1 MLQEFLRYVLNLPL
15 AKIESLFNYI
25 KILLPITR
33 IEKIMSEINKSKK
46 TKTGSVVSDR
56 MEKSI
61 VVQVERKI
69 KHALYGKFVKK
80 TVKYLADDPENL
92 CKIGDLVLI
101 EECRPLSKRKRW
113 RLRTILERSV

>member
-1 MLQEFLRYVLNLPL
+1 
-15 AKIESLFNYI
+15 
-25 KILLPITR
+25 
-33 IEKIMSEINKSKK
+33 MSEINKSKK

-69 KHALYGKFVKK
+69 KHPLYGKFVKK
-80 TVKYLADDPENL
+80 TVKYIADDPENL

>member
-1 MLQEFLRYVLNLPL
+1 
-15 AKIESLFNYI
+15 
-25 KILLPITR
+25 
-33 IEKIMSEINKSKK
+33 MSEINKLKK

-69 KHALYGKFVKK
+69 QHPLYGKFVKK
-80 TVKYLADDPENL
+80 TVKYIADDPENL

-113 RLRTILERSV
+113 RLRSILERSV

>member
-1 MLQEFLRYVLNLPL
+1 
-15 AKIESLFNYI
+15 
-25 KILLPITR
+25 
-33 IEKIMSEINKSKK
+33 MSEINKLKK

-80 TVKYLADDPENL
+80 TVKYIADDPENL

-113 RLRTILERSV
+113 RLRTILDRSV

>member
-1 MLQEFLRYVLNLPL
+1 M
-15 AKIESLFNYI
+15 A
-25 KILLPITR
+25 PITQ
-33 IEKIMSEINKSKK
+33 IEKIMSEMINKSKK

-69 KHALYGKFVKK
+69 QHALYGKFVKK
-80 TVKYLADDPENL
+80 TVKYIADDPDNL